1 MTRSIHDTA
10 QMVPAPSSHL
20 NSTEWTSVSPRT
32 AKKKSDVKISS
43 TLWGGEKTEGSF
55 ARGLRRAFISK
66 HMSILFL
73 LQLKMSSEYWQAP
86 TSCVFS
92 LPRRNN
98 SWLLS
103 TSDTSRQ
110 NIGRYNSFIKPEIYS
125 KIESKPSSSM
135 SAISYHRKLG
145 NSNTGV
151 NKTVKYALSPI
162 SQHPYSQ
169 CWLIFHW
176 AVHSWI

>member
-1 MTRSIHDTA
+1 MTRSIHDTV

-20 NSTEWTSVSPRT
+20 NSKYHHILRWRKDWRVVCTWSEMGFHIKTHEHFVLVT
-32 AKKKSDVKISS
+32 VEHVK
-43 TLWGGEKTEGSF
+43 W
-55 ARGLRRAFISK
+55 
-66 HMSILFL
+66 IL
-73 LQLKMSSEYWQAP
+73 AP
-86 TSCVFS
+86 ASCVFS

-125 KIESKPSSSM
+125 KVESKPSSSM

-151 NKTVKYALSPI
+151 NKTVKYALSPT